1 MARGPLDGTQV
12 NLAQAAALFAAMQH
26 TLTTATH
33 KALDDAAKIVKA
45 EAKREIGDYQPVK
58 GPFAEWAEL
67 KSGTKSDRVK
77 QGFPENEP
85 LLRTG
90 ALRDSI
96 EHTVKSHHEA
106 EVGSDS
112 LVAVYQELGTT
123 NIPPRSFLGGA
134 AFSKSHEVKALLGS
148 SVIATIMGKK
158 AI

>member
-1 MARGPLDGTQV
+1 M
-12 NLAQAAALFAAMQH
+12 QASALFVAMEH
-26 TLTTATH
+26 ELTTATH
-33 KALDDAAKIVKA
+33 KALDHAAKLVEA
-45 EAKREIGDYQPVK
+45 EAKREIGDYQPDK
-58 GPFAEWAEL
+58 GPFAAWAEL
-67 KSGTKSDRVK
+67 ADSTQKDRAAK
-77 QGFPENEP
+77 GFPENEP

-112 LVAVYQELGTT
+112 LIAVYQELGT
-123 NIPPRSFLGGA
+123 NHIPPRSFLGGA
-134 AFSKSHEVKALLGS
+134 AFTKSHEVRALLGH

>member
-1 MARGPLDGTQV
+1 MMSLQTAAVSFLSMAERVQLEQS
-12 NLAQAAALFAAMQH
+12 AALKKAA
-26 TLTTATH
+26 L
-33 KALDDAAKIVKA
+33 IVQK
-45 EAKREIGDYQPVK
+45 EARSEIGDYQPDK
-58 GPFAEWAEL
+58 GPFAAWAEL
-67 KSGTKSDRVK
+67 ADSTQKDRAAK
-77 QGFPENEP
+77 GFPDNEP

-112 LVAVYQELGTT
+112 LIAVYQELGT
-123 NIPPRSFLGGA
+123 NHIPPRSFLGGA
-134 AFSKSHEVKALLGS
+134 AFTKSHEVKALLGH

>member
-1 MARGPLDGTQV
+1 M
-12 NLAQAAALFAAMQH
+12 QASALFVAMEH
-26 TLTTATH
+26 ELTTATH
-33 KALDDAAKIVKA
+33 KALDHAAKLVEA
-45 EAKREIGDYQPVK
+45 EAKREIGDYQPDK
-58 GPFAEWAEL
+58 GPFAAWAEL
-67 KSGTKSDRVK
+67 ADSTQKDRAAK
-77 QGFPENEP
+77 GFPENEP

-112 LVAVYQELGTT
+112 LIAVYQELGT
-123 NIPPRSFLGGA
+123 NHIPPRSFLGGA
-134 AFSKSHEVKALLGS
+134 AFSKSHEVKALLGH